1 MPSHL
6 TLGPRQSAPLFILI
20 ALILV
25 ILLPDNLA
33 FLSLFTYTLYAPW
46 HVAQKPWWAESREDG
61 CAAWNPLYPK
71 QDDPEACTRAR
82 QYRQV
87 QRVLEG
93 QERAEQ

>member
-6 TLGPRQSAPLFILI
+6 HTLGPRRSAPLFILI

-25 ILLPDNLA
+25 A
-33 FLSLFTYTLYAPW
+33 LFTYTLYAPW

-93 QERAEQ
+93 EERGEQ